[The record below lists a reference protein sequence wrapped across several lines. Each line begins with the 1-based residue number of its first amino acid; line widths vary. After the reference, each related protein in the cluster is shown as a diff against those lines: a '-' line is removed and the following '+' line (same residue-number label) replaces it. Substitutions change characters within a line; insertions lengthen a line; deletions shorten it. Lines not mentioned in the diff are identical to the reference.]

1 MKAGRGVRFKHVRT
15 LCKKHEGAYGAG
27 ELVYVD
33 IVIDKAEK
41 TLDSWLY
48 DGSHGI
54 KESMFGVMLDETISE
69 KDAVK
74 CYCDL
79 VDYWMDDYADDYLKA
94 RYEEDGW
101 L

>member
-1 MKAGRGVRFKHVRT
+1 MKAGKSQRFKHVRT
-15 LCKKHEGAYGAG
+15 LCKTHDGMYGVG
-27 ELVYVD
+27 EMIYADV
-33 IVIDKAEK
+33 VIDKVEK
-41 TLDSWLY
+41 TLTAWLY

-54 KESMFGVMLDETISE
+54 KESMFGVMLDKNVSE
-69 KDAVK
+69 KTAIK
-74 CYCDL
+74 NYCDL